1 MKPVYNLTEYY
12 RTIEES
18 LKKHKTIVLV
28 TVTGVLGSAPGKTGF
43 RMLADE
49 SGRIMGT
56 IGGGG
61 GEYHAL
67 EKCRELIKKRERY
80 FSEKLLLGAGNG
92 QVNDKGINTENLDAL
107 CGGEVSLFY
116 EVFVPVK
123 ELYIFGAGHVGQAAA
138 KIGAMTGFR
147 CTFID
152 GRKEVLDSLEKQD
165 NTAAIEFDLSKLNGS
180 SAGELKLSD
189 NSYVLILTHSHIHD
203 YDVLKFIYTHYPKM
217 KYVGMIGSVKKVR
230 QCLNALR
237 KDLGEETDL
246 SNLYSPVGLAI
257 GGETPA
263 EIALSILAEIQAV
276 DNGKYIKH
284 MKLEY

>member
-12 RTIEES
+12 RAIEDS
-18 LKKHKTIVLV
+18 LKENKTIVLV
-28 TVTGVLGSAPGKTGF
+28 TVTGVRGSAPGKTGF
-43 RMLADE
+43 RMLADDKA
-49 SGRIMGT
+49 RIMGT

-61 GEYHAL
+61 GEFHAL
-67 EKCRELIKKRERY
+67 EKCRELIKKREKY
-80 FSEKLLLGAGNG
+80 FSERLLLGAGNSL
-92 QVNDKGINTENLDAL
+92 VNDGTNVEKLEAL

-116 EVFVPVK
+116 EVFTPVK
-123 ELYIFGAGHVGQAAA
+123 ELYIFGAGHVGQAAERIA
-138 KIGAMTGFR
+138 VMTGFR

-152 GRKEVLDSLEKQD
+152 GRKEILDSIEKQS
-165 NTAAIEFDLSKLNGS
+165 NTATIEFDLSKLNDSGT
-180 SAGELKLSD
+180 ERLKLND
-189 NSYVLILTHSHIHD
+189 NAYVLILTHSHIHD

-230 QCLNALR
+230 QCLNDLR
-237 KDLGEETDL
+237 RDLGEDIDL

-263 EIALSILAEIQAV
+263 EIALGILAEIQAV